1 MTRPSGRRRPLLLAM
16 AGLPGT
22 SKSTCAD
29 RIANDLRV
37 SVIDKD
43 DLLEHVRLSSI
54 DDDLERGRLSY
65 DLVFS
70 LASRQLENR
79 TDVIVV
85 TCLAFA

>member
-43 DLLEHVRLSSI
+43 DLLEHVRLL
-54 DDDLERGRLSY
+54 DRGRPRTRPP
-65 DLVFS
+65 LV
-70 LASRQLENR
+70 
-79 TDVIVV
+79 
-85 TCLAFA
+85 